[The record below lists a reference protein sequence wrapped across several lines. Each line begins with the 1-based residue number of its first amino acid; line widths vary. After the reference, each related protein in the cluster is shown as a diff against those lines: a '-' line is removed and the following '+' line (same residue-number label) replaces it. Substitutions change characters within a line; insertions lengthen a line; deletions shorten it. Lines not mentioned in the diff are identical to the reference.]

1 MSRICISTV
10 SFFLAIIL
18 QNSVSAADPDVG
30 AVSNFK
36 GSALISRASVG
47 GLTVQN
53 NIGVKMDDV
62 IETGKGSLS
71 VLFKDETLVDISQH
85 SMLLI
90 DDFVYDPTASTGALA
105 IKATLG
111 TLRYVSGEIAKNS
124 ADNVNISTPT
134 ASVAVRGTEFTATV
148 DEIGRST
155 FVLLPSCDFTGLNCV
170 VGAIE
175 VSTDAGTVFM
185 NQANQMTQV
194 DSASLAPTLPVILDQ
209 SYTQIGAN
217 FILGGPSVSRKVA
230 GIKQAEANEASEGAN
245 IFIDQLDVDLLDNE
259 SLLDEGGLASFDL
272 LGDELK
278 ESFLVDPLAE
288 LTELASA
295 VTGSAESSSDNSA
308 AGSGSPTV
316 TEGPVGVSLDQETE
330 AAVISINFDPTS
342 TQTVTISNDSES
354 TGSIDVGG
362 GGGAAISIIQSQ

>member
-1 MSRICISTV
+1 MRHVC
-10 SFFLAIIL
+10 FLAISFCLAAIF

-30 AVSNFK
+30 FVSNSK
-36 GSALISRASVG
+36 GSAFISRASVG
-47 GLTVQN
+47 GLTVKDN
-53 NIGVKMDDV
+53 VAVKMDDV

-90 DDFVYDPTASTGALA
+90 DDFVYDPTTSTGALA

-111 TLRYVSGEIAKNS
+111 TLRYISGEIANN
-124 ADNVNISTPT
+124 AAENINISTPT

-155 FVLLPSCDFTGLNCV
+155 FVLLPSCDFSGLNCV

-194 DSASLAPTLPVILDQ
+194 DSASLTPSLPVILDE

-217 FILGGPSVSRKVA
+217 FILGGPSVSRKA
-230 GIKQAEANEASEGAN
+230 ARIKQAEANETSEGAN
-245 IFIDQLDVDLLDNE
+245 IFIDQLDVDLLDND
-259 SLLDEGGLASFDL
+259 SLLDEGGLSSFDL

-278 ESFLVDPLAE
+278 ETFLNDPLAE

-295 VTGSAESSSDNSA
+295 VAVSAERRSDNSA
-308 AGSGSPTV
+308 GASGSPIV
-316 TEGPVGVSLDQETE
+316 TEGAVGVSLDQETE
-330 AAVISINFDPTS
+330 AAVISINFDPAS

-362 GGGAAISIIQSQ
+362 GGGAEISITQSQ

>member
-1 MSRICISTV
+1 MRHVC
-10 SFFLAIIL
+10 FLAISFCLAVIV

-30 AVSNFK
+30 FVSNSK
-36 GSALISRASVG
+36 GSAFISRASVG
-47 GLTVQN
+47 GLTVKDN
-53 NIGVKMDDV
+53 VGVKMDDV

-90 DDFVYDPTASTGALA
+90 DDFVYDPTTSTGALA

-111 TLRYVSGEIAKNS
+111 TLRYMSGEIANN
-124 ADNVNISTPT
+124 AAENINISTPT

-155 FVLLPSCDFTGLNCV
+155 FVLLPSCDFSGLNCV

-194 DSASLAPTLPVILDQ
+194 DSASLTPSLPVVLDE
-209 SYTQIGAN
+209 SYTQMGAN

-230 GIKQAEANEASEGAN
+230 RIKQAEANETSEGAN
-245 IFIDQLDVDLLDNE
+245 IFIDQLDVDLLDND
-259 SLLDEGGLASFDL
+259 SLLDEGGLSSFDL

-278 ESFLVDPLAE
+278 ETFLNDPLAE

-295 VTGSAESSSDNSA
+295 VAVSAERRSDNSA
-308 AGSGSPTV
+308 GASGSPIV
-316 TEGPVGVSLDQETE
+316 TEGAVGVSLDQETE
-330 AAVISINFDPTS
+330 AAVISINFDPAS

-362 GGGAAISIIQSQ
+362 GGGAEISITQSQ

>member
-1 MSRICISTV
+1 MRQVCFFTISIC
-10 SFFLAIIL
+10 LAVIV

-30 AVSNFK
+30 FVSNSK
-36 GSALISRASVG
+36 GSAIISRASVG
-47 GLTVQN
+47 GLTVKDDV
-53 NIGVKMDDV
+53 GVKMDDV

-90 DDFVYDPTASTGALA
+90 DDFVYDPTTSTGALA

-111 TLRYVSGEIAKNS
+111 TLRYMSGEIANN
-124 ADNVNISTPT
+124 AAENINISTPT

-217 FILGGPSVSRKVA
+217 FILGGASVSRKVA

-245 IFIDQLDVDLLDNE
+245 VFIDQLDVDLLDNE
-259 SLLDEGGLASFDL
+259 SLLDEGARAYVNHPRGARFEGTRLHLSSIFDWYRTDFPEGRSGLYGWLADHAAPALADRLRAYDGSFRDDYDWAL
-272 LGDELK
+272 
-278 ESFLVDPLAE
+278 
-288 LTELASA
+288 
-295 VTGSAESSSDNSA
+295 NA
-308 AGSGSPTV
+308 AP
-316 TEGPVGVSLDQETE
+316 
-330 AAVISINFDPTS
+330 
-342 TQTVTISNDSES
+342 
-354 TGSIDVGG
+354 
-362 GGGAAISIIQSQ
+362 